1 MRSKIVLLVEDNDDD
16 IELALRAFRIHHLA
30 NEVLVAK
37 DGIEALDFLHCRGKH
52 DHRDP
57 DHLPEVVLLDL
68 KMPRMDGLE
77 VLRRIR
83 ENERTKWLPVVIMTS
98 STEEEDLA
106 RSYESGA
113 NSYIRKPVDFSRF
126 VEAVRELGLYWLTV
140 NQGPPLPTHDPQG

>member
-1 MRSKIVLLVEDNDDD
+1 MRSKIVLLVDDNDDD

-30 NEVLVAK
+30 NEVIVAK
-37 DGIEALDFLHCRGKH
+37 DGIEALDFLHCRGEH
-52 DHRDP
+52 HHRDP

-83 ENERTKWLPVVIMTS
+83 EDERTKWLPVVIMTS

-140 NQGPPLPTHDPQG
+140 NQGPPLPTPDPQG